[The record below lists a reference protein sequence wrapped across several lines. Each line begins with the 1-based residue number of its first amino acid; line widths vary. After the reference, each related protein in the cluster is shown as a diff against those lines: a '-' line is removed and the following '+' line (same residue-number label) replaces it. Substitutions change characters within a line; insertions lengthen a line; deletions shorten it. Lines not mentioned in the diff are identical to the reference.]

1 VIGPNVRIGAGTRI
15 DAHAVIERDTH
26 LGSDCRVHSGAVLG
40 GDPQD
45 LKYGGEAALLVV
57 GDRTVIRECATLNR
71 GTAARGRTQIGA
83 DCLLMAYS
91 HVAHDCFLGDH
102 VILANSVNMGG
113 HCDLGDW
120 VIIGGMTPIHQFVKV
135 GAHAFVGGSSAVR
148 KDVPPF
154 VKASGDPL
162 RLFGLN
168 SVGLQRRGFTDADRQ
183 ALRRAYRLLFRSKQN
198 LGEAIAPCAPS
209 CPACPRGD
217 SAGVHREQ
225 RTRRDRMTDT
235 LRIGVV
241 GVGSLGFHH
250 ARILSGMPDVTF
262 GGMYDS
268 SAVRAAE
275 VSAQLNV
282 RAARAW
288 RSCWMVWTPWS

>member
-1 VIGPNVRIGAGTRI
+1 MTQATATTPPRVHPTAAVDPDVHLGHGCEVGPFSVIGPNVRIGAGTRI
-15 DAHAVIERDTH
+15 GAHVVIERDTH
-26 LGSDCRVHSGAVLG
+26 LGADCRVHSGAVLG

-71 GTAARGRTQIGA
+71 GTSARGRTQIGA

-91 HVAHDCFLGDH
+91 HVAHDCLLGDH

-198 LGEAIAPCAPS
+198 LGEAV
-209 CPACPRGD
+209 D
-217 SAGVHREQ
+217 
-225 RTRRDRMTDT
+225 
-235 LRIGVV
+235 
-241 GVGSLGFHH
+241 
-250 ARILSGMPDVTF
+250 
-262 GGMYDS
+262 
-268 SAVRAAE
+268 AVRAELSGTIHVETLLAFIE
-275 VSAQLNV
+275 SSERGVTV
-282 RAARAW
+282 
-288 RSCWMVWTPWS
+288 

>member
-1 VIGPNVRIGAGTRI
+1 MTQATATTPPRVHATAVVDQDVELGHGCEVGPFAVIGPNVRIGARTHIG
-15 DAHAVIERDTH
+15 AHVVIERDTL

-91 HVAHDCFLGDH
+91 HVAHDCLLGDH

-198 LGEAIAPCAPS
+198 LGES
-209 CPACPRGD
+209 VD
-217 SAGVHREQ
+217 
-225 RTRRDRMTDT
+225 
-235 LRIGVV
+235 VV
-241 GVGSLGFHH
+241 R
-250 ARILSGMPDVTF
+250 AELSGVTHVETLLTF
-262 GGMYDS
+262 IES
-268 SAVRAAE
+268 SERGVT
-275 VSAQLNV
+275 V
-282 RAARAW
+282 
-288 RSCWMVWTPWS
+288 